1 MKKTH
6 IIAIVIIALAIGA
19 IFTSLFDSSTYG
31 SFKDA
36 FADEGTYIQVVGQL
50 NKEKEITYNPEVNAD
65 LLIFHMIDN
74 DGTEKK
80 VFLNQSKPQ
89 DFERSEEIV
98 IKGKAK
104 GEDFYATDMLMKCPS
119 KYNEGG
125 MEGVYT
131 DEEEAK

>member
-6 IIAIVIIALAIGA
+6 IIAILIIALAIGA

-36 FADEGTYIQVVGQL
+36 FADKGNFIQVVGTL
-50 NKEKEITYNPEVNAD
+50 NKEKAITYNPEINAD
-65 LLIFHMIDN
+65 LLVFYMVDKE
-74 DGTEKK
+74 GTEKK

-98 IKGKAK
+98 LKGKAK
-104 GEDFYATDMLMKCPS
+104 GDDFYASDMLMKCPS
-119 KYNEGG
+119 KYDDGNVQ
-125 MEGVYT
+125 VYSK
-131 DEEEAK
+131 E

>member
-6 IIAIVIIALAIGA
+6 IIAILIIALAIGA

-36 FADEGTYIQVVGQL
+36 FAAEGEFIQVVGKL
-50 NKEKEITYNPEVNAD
+50 NKEKPIEYNPEQNAD
-65 LLIFHMIDN
+65 LLVFYMVDKE
-74 DGTEKK
+74 GTEKK
-80 VFLNQSKPQ
+80 VMLNQSKPQ

-104 GEDFYATDMLMKCPS
+104 GEDFYASDMLMKCPS
-119 KYNEGG
+119 KYNDGSVKN
-125 MEGVYT
+125 VYT
-131 DEEEAK
+131 EE

>member
-19 IFTSLFDSSTYG
+19 IFSSLFDSSTYG
-31 SFKDA
+31 TFKDA
-36 FADEGTYIQVVGQL
+36 FADEGSFIQVVGKL
-50 NKEKEITYNPEVNAD
+50 NKERDITYNPEVNAD
-65 LLIFHMIDN
+65 LLIFHMIDQE
-74 DGTEKK
+74 GLEKK

-119 KYNEGG
+119 KYNDGS
-125 MEGVYT
+125 MQGVYT
-131 DEEEAK
+131 DEEEK